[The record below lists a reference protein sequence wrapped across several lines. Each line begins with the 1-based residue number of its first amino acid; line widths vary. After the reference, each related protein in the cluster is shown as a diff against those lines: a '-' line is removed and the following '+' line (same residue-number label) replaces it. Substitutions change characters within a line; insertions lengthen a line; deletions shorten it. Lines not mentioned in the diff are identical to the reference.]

1 MAGQEGLEPPTCGF
15 GDRRSTN
22 WSYWSRNWWVV
33 EESNLAPRGNR
44 VTAGRRT
51 IPPYVTDP
59 RKGCA
64 ATRQPIMAEPRRL
77 LLVADPSR
85 SVCPDTP
92 LSGIRICA
100 PFEVPYYG
108 RETPPLFVYMMCP
121 STATWTY
128 PTYGISGSR
137 SSRRDLE
144 VAAGVE
150 PASNGFANRCL
161 RRSATRPKWSGY
173 GELNPAIE
181 LGRLAHGRY
190 AIPAKSSTGHPSV
203 PDHRGILDEG
213 SVRAPHAARIVK
225 EHPGHK
231 KPGGGAD
238 APGLVVLFP
247 ENPFLFQGSPKVWRT
262 VTVDIALPKDC
273 WSCPMS
279 FAHTKNRAHKIPL
292 NPISSESLGA
302 AYEVCVP

>member
-150 PASNGFANRCL
+150 PALSGFAD
-161 RRSATRPKWSGY
+161 RRLAVQPRDQSLASASQGRGAQIWSRRR
-173 GELNPAIE
+173 ESNPRLE
-181 LGRLAHGRY
+181 LGRLGHSHY
-190 AIPAKSSTGHPSV
+190 ATPAYYAKLLKSF
-203 PDHRGILDEG
+203 
-213 SVRAPHAARIVK
+213 VK
-225 EHPGHK
+225 E
-231 KPGGGAD
+231 
-238 APGLVVLFP
+238 L
-247 ENPFLFQGSPKVWRT
+247 
-262 VTVDIALPKDC
+262 
-273 WSCPMS
+273 
-279 FAHTKNRAHKIPL
+279 RAVRPRL
-292 NPISSESLGA
+292 
-302 AYEVCVP
+302 